1 MSVGL
6 TTELHLSTLKK
17 IFLFYM
23 ELLPIERSEYGC
35 LTNDSGEPQHYVNAD
50 IHKPWEKKLYENV
63 DRAIKFMSWK
73 FK

>member
-1 MSVGL
+1 
-6 TTELHLSTLKK
+6 
-17 IFLFYM
+17 M

-35 LTNDSGEPQHYVNAD
+35 LTNDIGEPQHYVNAD
-50 IHKPWEKKLYENV
+50 IHKPREKKLYENV